1 MTEHANTKREDL
13 AQADFLFPRT
23 RRHLIEYAIHT
34 RDARATTMGT
44 PEHNALIE
52 AMRENFPEV
61 YDWDRRHPAN
71 GAQIGDQAVGSMQ
84 P

>member
-1 MTEHANTKREDL
+1 
-13 AQADFLFPRT
+13 
-23 RRHLIEYAIHT
+23 
-34 RDARATTMGT
+34 MGT

-71 GAQIGDQAVGSMQ
+71 GAQIGDQAAGSM
-84 P
+84 